1 MLARPLGDGVQ
12 TRRVLTVYLDQ
23 MKWIDLA
30 RAETGHALG
39 AATVEPLATF
49 KRAAADGRA
58 RFPLSAAHY
67 FETGKQ
73 HDLRRRTT
81 LASTMMGLASMLRI
95 APSHVIVPWEIRQAL
110 IEVLDL
116 PASVAPLDLFGS
128 GVAHAL
134 ASPTLRYT
142 APTEYEGMQL
152 PPPIRRHLEKAIE
165 PRFEELMLASSTP
178 EGVPDEMRLVLG
190 DMKSLTDD
198 RFVSGQNH
206 VAREID
212 NLDRGRLDDVMLGTA
227 IADIIDPLR
236 AAAQELGVS
245 LDDDI
250 FDRGRMGTLIDH
262 MPSRWVEMML
272 RRQRQANPEKAW
284 HGNDLNDV
292 TALAIAVPY
301 CDVVVTERSWS
312 AMLNAARVPQ
322 RFGTLVTPRLQDVVD
337 LLEAEQ

>member
-1 MLARPLGDGVQ
+1 M
-12 TRRVLTVYLDQ
+12 LTVYVDQ

-30 RAETGHALG
+30 RAESGHPLG
-39 AATVEPLATF
+39 IAFVKPLEVL

-73 HDLRRRTT
+73 QEPRRRRE
-81 LASTMMGLASMLRI
+81 LAATMTGLAGTLRI
-95 APSHVIVPWEIRQAL
+95 APPHVIVPWEIRRAL
-110 IEVLDL
+110 IEVLNL
-116 PASVAPLDLFGS
+116 PVSAPTLELFGP

-134 ASPTLRYT
+134 ASPGLQYT
-142 APTEYEGMQL
+142 APTEYKGLQL
-152 PPPIRRHLEKAIE
+152 PESVQRELRRLVE
-165 PRFEELMLASSTP
+165 PEFEEMILASVTP

-190 DMKSLTDD
+190 DVKSLTDE
-198 RFVSGQNH
+198 RFVTGQNY
-206 VAREID
+206 VASEI
-212 NLDRGRLDDVMLGTA
+212 NKMGRHRLDDVMLGTA
-227 IADIIDPLR
+227 FADIIDPLI
-236 AAAQELGVS
+236 AATRELGVS

-250 FDRGRMGTLIDH
+250 FDAGRMVPLVDH

-272 RRQRQANPEKAW
+272 RRQRQANPQKAW

-312 AMLNAARVPQ
+312 AMLNAAKVPQ
-322 RFGTLVTPRLQDVVD
+322 RFGTLVTPRLQDVID
-337 LLEAEQ
+337 LLEAEL